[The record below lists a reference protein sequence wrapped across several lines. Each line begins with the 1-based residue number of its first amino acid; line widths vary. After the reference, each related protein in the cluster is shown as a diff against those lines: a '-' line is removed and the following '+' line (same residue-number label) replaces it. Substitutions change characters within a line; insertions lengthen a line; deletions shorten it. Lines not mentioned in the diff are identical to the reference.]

1 MVKSFTTA
9 LLKVAALSSVVLCAS
24 NAQAQK
30 TLYLCDVA
38 TEAELTEDI
47 CGVPMKID
55 HLGDYK
61 YRARYYNENANT
73 EIYFLTSKTSLGS
86 CAKVRDLWLSLSH
99 GLLHMSPSLSLV
111 YGLNNGELD
120 RGPMSKMDPFI
131 LPEPNT
137 YYEINLD
144 LDNFTYSLT
153 SYEVADY
160 MDPVF
165 YEYGG
170 DHLNMWFNFIDST
183 NGEWENTDEAWMQP
197 LYFGYATGPKDV
209 TPFTQD
215 GLNPTSITLHR
226 KTSILRPDRPLAL

>member
-73 EIYFLTSKTSLGS
+73 EIYFLTSKT
-86 CAKVRDLWLSLSH
+86 
-99 GLLHMSPSLSLV
+99 SLSLV